1 MTLEPAEMSRFRTL
15 SSGQKNLT
23 LSRSG
28 PTIFPDMS
36 FLETNLLQISTS
48 RALLLSELPDVLNK
62 VCCPAAHGARQDL

>member
-15 SSGQKNLT
+15 CSGQKNLT
-23 LSRSG
+23 FSRSG

-48 RALLLSELPDVLNK
+48 RVLLLPVLPDVLNK
-62 VCCPAAHGARQDL
+62 VCCPAAHGARQDS